1 MKLIIQIPCLN
12 EEQHLTETFSDLP
25 RSIHGVDEIEV
36 LIIDDGSTDKTSDIA
51 RNIGAHHILR
61 FPKNR
66 GLAVAH
72 MAGLDACYRLGADI
86 VVNTD
91 ADNQYQGADISKLVQ
106 PVIAKRAD
114 IAIGDRQVNTIQS
127 FSPTKK
133 LLQYC
138 GSRLVRGVSGV
149 NVTDATS
156 GFRAI
161 NRKAISRLFVHNKF
175 TYTLE
180 TLIQAGNA
188 GLNVENVKIVTNR
201 PKRESRL
208 FSSITEYLR
217 RNGLV
222 IFRSYAMYS
231 PIQVFGT
238 VAGLFFLMGSILCL
252 RFLYYYVANPQVSSH
267 IQSLQIGTGL
277 VIISFIISLLALLA
291 DLIATNRRL
300 TEELLTR
307 MRSVESIVQIKKPEN
322 WIEGLESTKN
332 ESWKTDNFDES
343 Q

>member
-12 EEQHLTETFSDLP
+12 EEQHLGETFADLP
-25 RSIHGVDEIEV
+25 RTISGVDEIEV
-36 LIIDDGSTDKTSDIA
+36 LVIDDGSTDKTIEVA
-51 RNIGAHHILR
+51 RKIGVHHILR

-91 ADNQYQGADISKLVQ
+91 ADNQYQGADICKLVQ
-106 PVIAKRAD
+106 PVIVKRAD

-127 FSPTKK
+127 FSWTKK
-133 LLQYC
+133 VLQYW
-138 GSRLVRGVSGV
+138 GSRLVRGVSGL

-161 NRKAISRLFVHNKF
+161 NRKAISRLFVHNSF

-188 GLNVENVKIVTNR
+188 GLNVENVKIVTNK
-201 PKRESRL
+201 PKRKSRL
-208 FSSITEYLR
+208 FGSITEYLR

-231 PIQVFGT
+231 PMRVFGT
-238 VAGLFFLMGSILCL
+238 AAGLFFLTGTILCL
-252 RFLYYYVANPQVSSH
+252 RFIYYFIANPQISSH
-267 IQSLQIGTGL
+267 IQSLQIGIGL
-277 VIISFIISLLALLA
+277 VIISFIIGLLALLA
-291 DLIATNRRL
+291 DLNATNRRL
-300 TEELLTR
+300 IEELLTR
-307 MRSVESIVQIKKPEN
+307 MRSIESIVENKKIDN

-332 ESWKTDNFDES
+332 ESWKTDSFDDS